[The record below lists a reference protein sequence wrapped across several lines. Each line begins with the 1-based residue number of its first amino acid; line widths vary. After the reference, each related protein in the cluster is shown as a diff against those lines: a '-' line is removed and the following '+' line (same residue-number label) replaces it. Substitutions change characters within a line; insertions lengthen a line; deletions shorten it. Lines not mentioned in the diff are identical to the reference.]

1 MIDVNMLPR
10 ELTGYVGHV
19 CGLWFGSYFIDF
31 EPVFVHSTAGIIGEL
46 YEYLVDTVQ
55 DNSMNG
61 GLDYEDA
68 EEYAK
73 LAATVPW
80 SMEEIDRVAEQ
91 SFRYV
96 SDRTLQVA
104 YALCVLTFDA
114 MFPQKIRRIHCGER
128 SARSPVTL
136 ACRTGTSW
144 PQAGGTVRR
153 CSTITTCPVAG

>member
-80 SMEEIDRVAEQ
+80 SMEEIDTWRNSLSATCLTE
-91 SFRYV
+91 RCRWLTPCV
-96 SDRTLQVA
+96 SSLLMRCSRRKSRLSNRT
-104 YALCVLTFDA
+104 
-114 MFPQKIRRIHCGER
+114 CG
-128 SARSPVTL
+128 
-136 ACRTGTSW
+136 
-144 PQAGGTVRR
+144 RR
-153 CSTITTCPVAG
+153 C

>member
-19 CGLWFGSYFIDF
+19 CGMWFACHFNDF

-104 YALCVLTFDA
+104 YALCVLTFASFHRARLLEGSGVWSESFVEAQAVDSA
-114 MFPQKIRRIHCGER
+114 IRQGSSR
-128 SARSPVTL
+128 
-136 ACRTGTSW
+136 
-144 PQAGGTVRR
+144 
-153 CSTITTCPVAG
+153 